1 MASIWNDI
9 EKSTTEYQTLI
20 LAGKVLDIMKFNM
33 ISITHHS
40 TRIEGSTLTETETSL
55 LLQEGITAKG
65 KPLEEHL
72 MVEDHF
78 NALKTVIDIASKKQK
93 ITPELLCRIT
103 AAVMT
108 RTGTTVN
115 AAGGSWD
122 ASKGEYRK
130 AAVRSQHQ
138 YYVSYDKVP
147 DLISKLCS
155 QINRRIEKVKGT
167 RQILEL
173 AFSAHFDLV
182 QIHPWSDGNGRTSR
196 LLMNF
201 IEHFHG
207 QPLTIV
213 RSENKQAYI
222 ESILLSKDK
231 KDISHMIIF
240 LAKEH
245 LAHLREEIRLYQ
257 SQFKDQE
264 QGEQTNKD
272 QSKGYS
278 LIF

>member
-1 MASIWNDI
+1 MVSIWDDI
-9 EKSTTEYQTLI
+9 EKSTTEYKTLI

-65 KPLEEHL
+65 KPLEQHL

-78 NALKTVIDIASKKQK
+78 NALKTVLDLASKKQK
-93 ITPELLCRIT
+93 ITPEFLGRIA
-103 AAVMT
+103 AAVVA
-108 RTGTTVN
+108 RTGTIVN

-147 DLISKLCS
+147 DLVEKLCS
-155 QINRRIEKVKGT
+155 QINQRIETVKGT

-213 RSENKQAYI
+213 RSENKQEYI
-222 ESILLSKDK
+222 ESILLSMAK
-231 KDISHMIIF
+231 KGLSHIINF

-245 LAHLREEIRLYQ
+245 LAHLRDEIRLYQ
-257 SQFKDQE
+257 SQFKDQQ

>member
-1 MASIWNDI
+1 MASVWDDI
-9 EKSTTEYQTLI
+9 EKTTTEYQTLI
-20 LAGKVLDIMKFNM
+20 LAGSVLDILKFNM

-65 KPLEEHL
+65 KPLEQHL

-78 NALKTVIDIASKKQK
+78 NALKTVLDLASKKQK
-93 ITPELLCRIT
+93 LTPDLLCRI
-103 AAVMT
+103 ASAVMA
-108 RTGTTVN
+108 RTGTIVN

-147 DLISKLCS
+147 NLVEKLCS
-155 QINRRIEKVKGT
+155 QINQRIETVKGT

-182 QIHPWSDGNGRTSR
+182 QTHPWSDGNGRTSR

-213 RSENKQAYI
+213 RSENKQEYI

-231 KDISHMIIF
+231 KDLIHIINF

-245 LAHLREEIRLYQ
+245 LEHLRDEIKRYH
-257 SQFKDQE
+257 SQFKDQ
-264 QGEQTNKD
+264 QRGEQTDKD